1 MVSMLRN
8 RLGMPGVIAAIALVF
23 AMIGGAY
30 AASGGLTAKQKK
42 EVKTIARGFQ
52 GTGPIG
58 PQGPAGGNGKD
69 GAAGAQ
75 GLQGPTG
82 NTGPKGAT
90 GDTGP
95 KGATGDTGPKGATG
109 DTGPQGNS
117 GETGFTE
124 TLPSGK
130 TETGVV
136 AGYIEYEAGG
146 FAESFIPISFPIP
159 LAEKLPA
166 EPTNGSA
173 QVKEV
178 GYDGTN
184 GIGTEHEQC
193 PGKAEKPKAKKGF
206 LCVYLTVQTVSFVNG
221 VSEPSLEAP
230 GAWPGGAVLRVEGA
244 EGQRVVGTWAVTA
257 P

>member
-8 RLGMPGVIAAIALVF
+8 RLGMPGAMAVIALVL

-42 EVKTIARGFQ
+42 EVKKIARGFQ

-82 NTGPKGAT
+82 DTGAKGAT
-90 GDTGP
+90 GDTGA
-95 KGATGDTGPKGATG
+95 KGATGDTGAKGATG
-109 DTGPQGNS
+109 DTGLQGDP

-124 TLPSGK
+124 TLPPGE

-136 AGYIEYEAGG
+136 TGYIEYEEGG

-159 LAEKLPA
+159 LAEELPE

-173 QVKEV
+173 QVKPV

-193 PGKAEKPKAKKGF
+193 PGKAEEPKAKQGF
-206 LCVYLTVQTVSFVNG
+206 LCVYLTFQTTTFLPEVS
-221 VSEPSLEAP
+221 SPALLA
-230 GAWPGGAVLRVEGA
+230 GAWSSGAVLKLLGSQ
-244 EGQRVVGTWAVTA
+244 GQRVVGTWAVTA